1 MPPLPPSLVKP
12 QQQIAGH
19 HHDHDHHHDEEEV
32 SIRIDIDID
41 VSVSLDMDLDT
52 HVDSDK
58 PHHREFNRSLP
69 RPRNP
74 VIISLKPKSTSGQ
87 PQSGDPHHSVTS
99 KQKPL
104 PHRTLKAIRQVAPP
118 PTTPTRTVLTTHPT
132 HHATLSASALIGI
145 FLGSVSGLVLLLWGL
160 SFLAARRR
168 RRLLCQ
174 QAKKTS
180 TSDTQPTTYYR
191 GPDGDIFIHSLKSS
205 GRPSLSPT
213 FTSASEATLT
223 AAAARLGRSG
233 SRRCRSSHSHSRS
246 RSRSHSRCRSRSRSH
261 SRHRHGHCPK
271 PPHCPGH
278 GHHDHNHSHEH
289 EHGHWHWHDHHGGH
303 HDHHCLVPQDTTTD
317 DQFEIP
323 PVPEIPAIPNKSSTP
338 SKTKEDYTVT
348 VTEIPITLGPDS
360 APPPTVPRARVP
372 SGTRIPHFTP
382 GDISP
387 LQQNP
392 FFHVRP
398 DHHEQ
403 AIGTTALTSCHGSGP
418 DNVDKKE

>member
-12 QQQIAGH
+12 QQQTAGH

-41 VSVSLDMDLDT
+41 ISVSLDMDLDT
-52 HVDSDK
+52 HVDGDK

-69 RPRNP
+69 RPQNP
-74 VIISLKPKSTSGQ
+74 VIISLKPKPTSGQ

-145 FLGSVSGLVLLLWGL
+145 FLGSLSGLVLLLWGL

-168 RRLLCQ
+168 RRRLLSQ
-174 QAKKTS
+174 QVKTS
-180 TSDTQPTTYYR
+180 TSDAQPTTYYR

-205 GRPSLSPT
+205 GRPPLSPT
-213 FTSASEATLT
+213 LTSASDATLT
-223 AAAARLGRSG
+223 AAAARLGRAG

-261 SRHRHGHCPK
+261 SRHRHGHCP
-271 PPHCPGH
+271 GH
-278 GHHDHNHSHEH
+278 GGHDHDHSH
-289 EHGHWHWHDHHGGH
+289 EHGHWHWHDHHGH
-303 HDHHCLVPQDTTTD
+303 HDHHCLTQDTTTTD
-317 DQFEIP
+317 PFEIP
-323 PVPEIPAIPNKSSTP
+323 PVPEIPAIPKKSSTP
-338 SKTKEDYTVT
+338 SNTKEEDYTTVT

-360 APPPTVPRARVP
+360 APPPAVPRARVP
-372 SGTRIPHFTP
+372 SGTRIPQVHFHPSTQEAP
-382 GDISP
+382 EDVSP

-392 FFHVRP
+392 FFQVKP

-403 AIGTTALTSCHGSGP
+403 AIGTTALTSGDGSGP
-418 DNVDKKE
+418 NVDKKE

>member
-12 QQQIAGH
+12 QQQVAGH

-32 SIRIDIDID
+32 SIRIGIDID
-41 VSVSLDMDLDT
+41 VSVSLDLDT

-69 RPRNP
+69 PRPQNP
-74 VIISLKPKSTSGQ
+74 VIISLKPTSGQ

-118 PTTPTRTVLTTHPT
+118 LTTPTKTVLTTHPT

-145 FLGSVSGLVLLLWGL
+145 FLGSLSGLVLLLWGL

-168 RRLLCQ
+168 RRLLSQ
-174 QAKKTS
+174 QVKTS
-180 TSDTQPTTYYR
+180 TSVTQPTTYYR

-205 GRPSLSPT
+205 GAPLSPT
-213 FTSASEATLT
+213 LTSESDATLT

-233 SRRCRSSHSHSRS
+233 SRGCRSHSHSRS
-246 RSRSHSRCRSRSRSH
+246 RSRSRSH

-271 PPHCPGH
+271 RPGH
-278 GHHDHNHSHEH
+278 GHHDHDHTH
-289 EHGHWHWHDHHGGH
+289 EHGHWHWHDHHG
-303 HDHHCLVPQDTTTD
+303 HCLPQDTTTT

-323 PVPEIPAIPNKSSTP
+323 PVPEIPAIPNKSTNRPSTP
-338 SKTKEDYTVT
+338 SSKTKQDSTTVT
-348 VTEIPITLGPDS
+348 VTEIPITLRQNS
-360 APPPTVPRARVP
+360 APPPAVPRTRVP
-372 SGTRIPHFTP
+372 SGTRIPYFIP

-392 FFHVRP
+392 FFQVKP

-403 AIGTTALTSCHGSGP
+403 AIGTTAMTSGDGSASE
-418 DNVDKKE
+418 NLDKKE